1 MADDNKGD
9 NLIWFLAGVAV
20 GVAAGMLFAPR
31 AGREIRQLIG
41 EKTVEGKDYLVDAG
55 RDVYAKSREIYEKG
69 KDLAEDAAEL
79 FERGRKAVK
88 L

>member
-1 MADDNKGD
+1 MAEDNSGD
-9 NLIWFLAGVAV
+9 KLIWFLAGVAV
-20 GVAAGMLFAPR
+20 GVAAGMLLAPR
-31 AGREIRQLIG
+31 SG
-41 EKTVEGKDYLVDAG
+41 
-55 RDVYAKSREIYEKG
+55 REIYEKG

>member
-1 MADDNKGD
+1 MADKDSGD

-31 AGREIRQLIG
+31 AGREIRRMIG

-79 FERGRKAVK
+79 FERGRKAVR